1 MSKVGIVMGSDS
13 DLKVMSAAAKVL
25 EDFGVEYD
33 MQILSAHR
41 CYEELHEWVSTARD
55 RDISVIIAGAG
66 MAAHLPGICSA
77 IFPLPVIGV
86 PLYGEKVGGMDALYS
101 ILQMPPGV
109 PVATVGLDAAKN
121 AGLLAVRMLAVG
133 DPGMEKKI
141 NDYRDDMRRQVL
153 DKNDHLQTT
162 GYENYKK

>member
-13 DLKVMSAAAKVL
+13 DLKVMGAAAKVL
-25 EDFGVEYD
+25 DEFNVEYE

-41 CYEELHEWVSTARD
+41 CYEDLHEWVAGARE
-55 RDISVIIAGAG
+55 RGISVIIAGAG
-66 MAAHLPGICSA
+66 MAAHLPGICAA

-86 PLYGEKVGGMDALYS
+86 PLFNEKMGGMDALCS
-101 ILQMPPGV
+101 IVQMPPGV
-109 PVATVGLDAAKN
+109 PVATVGMDGAKN

-133 DPGMEKKI
+133 DPDIEKRI
-141 NDYRDDMRRQVL
+141 NDYREDMRKQVL
-153 DKNDHLQTT
+153 DKNLHLQTV

>member
-13 DLKVMSAAAKVL
+13 DLKVMGAAAKIL
-25 EDFGVEYD
+25 EEFNVEYD

-41 CYEELHEWVSTARD
+41 CYEELHEWAATARE

-66 MAAHLPGICSA
+66 MAAHLPGICAA

-86 PLYGEKVGGMDALYS
+86 PLYNEKVGGMDALYS
-101 ILQMPPGV
+101 IVQMPPGV
-109 PVATVGLDAAKN
+109 PVATVGMDAAKN
-121 AGLLAVRMLAVG
+121 AALLAVRMLAVG
-133 DPGMEKKI
+133 NPELEQKM
-141 NDYRDDMRRQVL
+141 NDYMDEMKKQVL
-153 DKNDHLQTT
+153 EKNLHLQSV